1 MKNKISHCERPIVWE
16 SAHCCCYYCRHYR
29 HTLFCS
35 PSRGND
41 YYSQLNVIPLSK
53 NTASLACHVLHT
65 TFFFFLYTKINQC
78 STIVLVIIIVDF
90 FYNCCNCHTER
101 LFQAWRGLKWKCKSL
116 ILYLYVTPVTSSI

>member
-16 SAHCCCYYCRHYR
+16 SAHCCYYCRHYR

-53 NTASLACHVLHT
+53 NIASLACHILHT
-65 TFFFFLYTKINQC
+65 TFFIYQNK
-78 STIVLVIIIVDF
+78 SIVLVIIIVDF
-90 FYNCCNCHTER
+90 FYNCHIER
-101 LFQAWRGLKWKCKSL
+101 LFQAWRDLKWKCDL
-116 ILYLYVTPVTSSI
+116 TNR